1 MVLLVLWVGVLV
13 CRVLGCGGRVFLGAG
28 VLLSG
33 LWWARCRGRAV
44 YGVGGVWRCRRLSS
58 GKVFRGWSV
67 LWWGTVRRVWWVM
80 AAGMLVSRRWIVLGS
95 QARAEASARAG
106 VWEKVGRSAG
116 RGHDRASDTVLRE
129 ALRRDVVEPGV
140 FCAADAVPW
149 RRVRGRWR
157 ASRPGS
163 RPPFVLVAR
172 AVGRWLLRCPRSA
185 AGRPGGAARGAR
197 LARMPWGQAVSPA
210 GRRVS
215 AACAPFPGWPSALYA
230 GDQAVWGMVPVGL
243 RCVVGQGEP
252 LRCRTPGGG

>member
-1 MVLLVLWVGVLV
+1 MGVVV
-13 CRVLGCGGRVFLGAG
+13 CRVLGCGGRVLLGGG

-33 LWWARCRGRAV
+33 AWWARCRGRAV
-44 YGVGGVWRCRRLSS
+44 YGAGGVWRWRRLSS
-58 GKVFRGWSV
+58 GRVFRGWSV

-80 AAGMLVSRRWIVLGS
+80 VAGMLVSRRWIVLGS

-116 RGHDRASDTVLRE
+116 RGHDRASDAVLRE

-157 ASRPGS
+157 TSRPGS
-163 RPPFVLVAR
+163 WPPLCWWRGRWVGGFCDVLEARPGALVGLLVAR
-172 AVGRWLLRCPRSA
+172 GWPACP
-185 AGRPGGAARGAR
+185 GAR
-197 LARMPWGQAVSPA
+197 RLGPA